1 MRRLV
6 ITLFLFLFLVSACGA
21 PSPDDPVSN
30 DTVTVHTPA
39 AQETSNYI
47 PSPADGSLT
56 RGEVSLEAK
65 ELASLESYPVQFM
78 LQLKGE
84 LPTPCHQ
91 LRIATNPPDKDH
103 KVLVDVYSVV
113 NPAEICIQVLAPF
126 EIAFPLGSYPEGK
139 YSLWVN
145 GEMVAEFQA

>member
-6 ITLFLFLFLVSACGA
+6 IALFLFLFLLSACA
-21 PSPDDPVSN
+21 TPSPNDPVSS
-30 DTVTVHTPA
+30 DTVHTPA

-56 RGEVSLEAK
+56 RGEVFLQVK
-65 ELASLESYPVQFM
+65 GLATLESYPVQFM

-84 LPTPCHQ
+84 LPTPCNK
-91 LRIATNPPDKDH
+91 LRIATNPPDTDN
-103 KVLVDVYSVV
+103 KVVVDVYSVV

-126 EIAFPLGSYPEGK
+126 EVAFPLGSYPEGK

-145 GEMVAEFQA
+145 GEIVAEFQA